1 MKKFRVR
8 DALVPAGLLSLATVL
23 QAHPGHDGHE
33 LTWDFSH
40 LTAYPVATTTCFA
53 LLAGAGYAAWL
64 LLRRATT
71 QRIQSLRRSDA
82 RRGK

>member
-1 MKKFRVR
+1 MKKSRVR
-8 DALVPAGLLSLATVL
+8 GVLGPAGFLGFATVL
-23 QAHPGHDGHE
+23 NAHPGHDGHE

-40 LTAYPVATTTCFA
+40 LTAYPVATITCFA
-53 LLAGAGYAAWL
+53 LLAGAGCAGWL

-71 QRIQSLRRSDA
+71 LRIQSLRRSDA

>member
-1 MKKFRVR
+1 MKKSRVR
-8 DALVPAGLLSLATVL
+8 DALVPAGFFSLVTVL
-23 QAHPGHDGHE
+23 KAHPGHDGHE

-40 LTAYPVATTTCFA
+40 LTAYPVATITCFA
-53 LLAGAGYAAWL
+53 LLGAVGYAGWL